1 MNINKTLIIKEIV
14 KIILKSSNPERIYLY
29 GSMANGEAELTSD
42 IDIAYEDKDFKD
54 DYLIK
59 EEIENL
65 NTLLKID
72 IKNIAFTEDRFKN
85 RVKSTG
91 KVLYSATKA
100 LRAEDGLYNFT
111 KALDKFVN
119 IVDRKTEFEQEG
131 FADVYLDI
139 VVKRFEFTYEMAWKA
154 LKRHLSFLGIEA
166 KSPRMVFK
174 EAYLQNLIEDEQV
187 WLSMIEQRNLSS
199 HIYDEFEIRDIL
211 GKTENYKQAFLRL
224 KDNLVKSMP
233 LGSLD

>member
-1 MNINKTLIIKEIV
+1 MNTTLIIKEIV
-14 KIILKSSNPERIYLY
+14 KIILRHSNPERIYLY
-29 GSMANGEAELTSD
+29 GSMANGEADLTSD

-54 DYLIK
+54 NYLIK
-59 EEIENL
+59 EQAEDL
-65 NTLLKID
+65 KTLLKID

-111 KALDKFVN
+111 NALDKFAN
-119 IVDRKTEFEQEG
+119 IVDRKAEFDQQG

-154 LKRHLSFLGIEA
+154 LKRTLSFLGIEA
-166 KSPRMVFK
+166 KNPRMVFK
-174 EAYLQNLIEDEQV
+174 EAYLQNLLEDEAI
-187 WLSMIEQRNLSS
+187 WLNMIDQRNISS

-211 GKTENYKQAFLRL
+211 TKTENYKQAFIKLQE
-224 KDNLVKSMP
+224 NITKSIK
-233 LGSLD
+233 LD

>member
-1 MNINKTLIIKEIV
+1 MNANKTLLIKEIV
-14 KIILKSSNPERIYLY
+14 KIILKYSNPERIYLY
-29 GSMANGEAELTSD
+29 GSTANGEANLTSD

-59 EEIENL
+59 EEVDHL
-65 NTLLKID
+65 KTLLKID
-72 IKNIAFTEDRFKN
+72 IKNIAFTQDRFKN

-91 KVLYSATKA
+91 KVLYSATNR
-100 LRAEDGLYNFT
+100 LRAEDGIYNLS

-119 IVDRKTEFEQEG
+119 IVDRKAEFEEEG

-154 LKRHLSFLGIEA
+154 LKRNLSFLGVEA

-174 EAYLQNLIEDEQV
+174 EAFLQNLIEDEEV

-199 HIYDEFEIRDIL
+199 HIYDEFEIREIL
-211 GKTENYKQAFLRL
+211 DKTESYKQAFLKL
-224 KDNLVKSMP
+224 KESLIKSI
-233 LGSLD
+233 G

>member
-1 MNINKTLIIKEIV
+1 MNANKTLLIKEIV
-14 KIILKSSNPERIYLY
+14 KIILKYSNPERIYLY
-29 GSMANGEAELTSD
+29 GSMANGEANLTSD

-59 EEIENL
+59 EEVDHL
-65 NTLLKID
+65 KTLLKID
-72 IKNIAFTEDRFKN
+72 IKNIAFTQDRFKN

-91 KVLYSATKA
+91 KVLYSATNR
-100 LRAEDGLYNFT
+100 LRAEDGLYNLT

-119 IVDRKTEFEQEG
+119 IVERKAEFEEEG

-154 LKRHLSFLGIEA
+154 LKRNLSFLGVEA

-174 EAYLQNLIEDEQV
+174 EAFLQNLIEDEEV

-211 GKTENYKQAFLRL
+211 DKTESYKQAFLKL
-224 KDNLVKSMP
+224 KESLVKSI
-233 LGSLD
+233 G

>member
-1 MNINKTLIIKEIV
+1 MNANKTLLIKEIV
-14 KIILKSSNPERIYLY
+14 KIILKYSNPERIYLY
-29 GSMANGEAELTSD
+29 GSMANGEANLTSD

-59 EEIENL
+59 EEVDHL
-65 NTLLKID
+65 KTLLKID
-72 IKNIAFTEDRFKN
+72 IKNIAFTQDRFKN

-91 KVLYSATKA
+91 KVLYSATNR
-100 LRAEDGLYNFT
+100 LRAEDGLYNLSN
-111 KALDKFVN
+111 ALDKFVN
-119 IVDRKTEFEQEG
+119 IVERKAEFEEEG

-154 LKRHLSFLGIEA
+154 LKRNLSFLGVEA

-174 EAYLQNLIEDEQV
+174 EAFLQNLIEDEEV

-211 GKTENYKQAFLRL
+211 DKTESYKQAFLKL
-224 KDNLVKSMP
+224 KESLVKSI
-233 LGSLD
+233 G

>member
-1 MNINKTLIIKEIV
+1 MNTNKTLIIKKIV
-14 KIILKSSNPERIYLY
+14 KIILNYSNPERIYLY

-42 IDIAYEDKDFKD
+42 IDIAYDDKNFKD

-139 VVKRFEFTYEMAWKA
+139 VVKRFELTYEMAWKA

>member
-1 MNINKTLIIKEIV
+1 MNANKTLLIKEIV
-14 KIILKSSNPERIYLY
+14 KIILKYSNPERIYLY
-29 GSMANGEAELTSD
+29 GSMANGEANLTSD

-59 EEIENL
+59 EEVDHL
-65 NTLLKID
+65 KTLLKID
-72 IKNIAFTEDRFKN
+72 IKNIAFTQDRFKN

-91 KVLYSATKA
+91 KVLYSATNR
-100 LRAEDGLYNFT
+100 LRAEDGLYNLT
-111 KALDKFVN
+111 NALDKFVN
-119 IVDRKTEFEQEG
+119 IVDRKAEFEEEG

-154 LKRHLSFLGIEA
+154 LKRNLSFLGVEA

-174 EAYLQNLIEDEQV
+174 EAFLQNLIEDEEV

-199 HIYDEFEIRDIL
+199 HIYDEFEIREIL
-211 GKTENYKQAFLRL
+211 DKTESYKQAFLKL
-224 KDNLVKSMP
+224 KESLVKSI
-233 LGSLD
+233 G

>member
-1 MNINKTLIIKEIV
+1 MNANKTLLIKEIV
-14 KIILKSSNPERIYLY
+14 KIILKYSNPERIYLY
-29 GSMANGEAELTSD
+29 GSMANGEANLTSD

-59 EEIENL
+59 EEVDHL
-65 NTLLKID
+65 KTLLKID
-72 IKNIAFTEDRFKN
+72 IKNIAFTQDRFKN

-91 KVLYSATKA
+91 KVLYSATNR
-100 LRAEDGLYNFT
+100 LRAEDGLYNLT
-111 KALDKFVN
+111 NALDKFVN
-119 IVDRKTEFEQEG
+119 IVERKAEFEEEG

-154 LKRHLSFLGIEA
+154 LKRNLSFLGVEA

-174 EAYLQNLIEDEQV
+174 EAFLQNLIEDEEV

-199 HIYDEFEIRDIL
+199 HIYDEFEIREIL
-211 GKTENYKQAFLRL
+211 DKTESYKQAFLKL
-224 KDNLVKSMP
+224 KESLVKSI
-233 LGSLD
+233 G

>member
-1 MNINKTLIIKEIV
+1 MNANKTLIIKEIV
-14 KIILKSSNPERIYLY
+14 KIILRYSNPERIYLY
-29 GSMANGEAELTSD
+29 GSMANGEANLTSD

-54 DYLIK
+54 DFLIK
-59 EEIENL
+59 EEVDNL
-65 NTLLKID
+65 KTLLKID

-100 LRAEDGLYNFT
+100 LRAEDGLYNFVN
-111 KALDKFVN
+111 ALDKFVN
-119 IVDRKTEFEQEG
+119 IVDRKAEFEQQG

-139 VVKRFEFTYEMAWKA
+139 VIKRFEFTYEMAWKA
-154 LKRHLSFLGIEA
+154 LKRNLSFLGIEA

-174 EAYLQNLIEDEQV
+174 EAYIQNLIEDEDV
-187 WLSMIEQRNLSS
+187 WLSMIEQRNISS

-211 GKTENYKQAFLRL
+211 DKTESYKQGFLRL
-224 KDNLVKSMP
+224 KENLVNSIG
-233 LGSLD
+233 LES